1 MSYFLDLFS
10 PETYEAFSRS
20 DRSVSGFRRRHL
32 GIARRVKPGDRLL
45 CYMTKLSRWFGI
57 LHVVDG
63 PFVDETPIY
72 TAEADPFVVRFRVK
86 PTVWLPVEKGVPI
99 HEDRVWNALS
109 FTRGQNKSSSTWT
122 GKLRGSLVQLTDED
136 GAFLESVISA
146 QVDGGTT
153 YPVDEAEYR
162 RLVGHRVRR
171 ADKDVS
177 VTVPDDSSATAETSQ
192 PPVEEVRE
200 SIRIQALLGE
210 MGSRMGMQI
219 WVPRS
224 DRTAVL
230 GEWRGD
236 HAPVLERLPLNYDD
250 TTLKTIEQIDMLWLR
265 GRAIKRAFE
274 VEHTTSI
281 YSGILRMADLLAL
294 QPNMDI
300 RLHIVAPVARRD
312 KVFQEVRR
320 PVFSLLDR
328 GTLSESCTFLSYDS
342 VRELAQQPHLA
353 HLSDTVLDEY
363 EEEAEG

>member
-10 PETYEAFSRS
+10 PETYEAFGRS

-57 LHVVDG
+57 LDVVDG

-72 TAEADPFVVRFRVK
+72 TAEADPYVVRFRVK

-109 FTRGQNKSSSTWT
+109 FTRGQSKSSSTWT

-136 GAFLESVISA
+136 GAFLESVISG
-146 QVDGGTT
+146 QVDGGAT
-153 YPVDEAEYR
+153 YAVDEAEYR

-177 VTVPDDSSATAETSQ
+177 VTVPEDSSATAETSQ
-192 PPVEEVRE
+192 LLVEEVRE
-200 SIRIQALLGE
+200 SIRIQALLAE

-219 WVPRS
+219 WIPRS

-236 HAPVLERLPLNYDD
+236 HAPVLDRLPLNYDD

-328 GTLSESCTFLSYDS
+328 GPLSESCTFLSYDS